1 MVDSTHSDSAIDLC
15 SRGLILIGAEPITS
29 FADGTTEALVAV
41 NMYEDIVRSAL
52 VNTRWRFA
60 TNQTQLN
67 LLTDAPTGRYDNAY
81 QLPTDSLMVHA
92 LTVNDNVIAYQL
104 YGDMAYAD
112 TADSDTVICDYT
124 FRASEQNFPPHF
136 NIAVIYSLANV
147 FAVSV
152 ARDASLGEQM
162 AVLANNAMLKAR
174 SVDSQQQTTR
184 TLTQTRFLTERRSK

>member
-15 SRGLILIGAEPITS
+15 SRGLILIGAEPITAFS
-29 FADGTTEALVAV
+29 DGSTEALVAV

-67 LLTDAPTGRYDNAY
+67 LLTDAPTGRYENAY
-81 QLPTDSLMVHA
+81 QLPTDRLLIHA
-92 LTVNDNVIAYQL
+92 LTVNDNIIGYQL

-112 TADSDTVICDYT
+112 TADTDTVICDYT
-124 FRASEQNFPPHF
+124 FRVSEENFPPHF

-147 FAVSV
+147 FAVSI

-174 SVDSQQQTTR
+174 NVDSQQQTTR
-184 TLTQTRFLTERRSK
+184 AIAQTRFLTERRS

>member
-81 QLPTDSLMVHA
+81 QLPTDRLMIHA

-112 TADSDTVICDYT
+112 TADTDTVVCDYT
-124 FRASEQNFPPHF
+124 YRPSEENFPPHF

-147 FAVSV
+147 FAVSI
-152 ARDASLGEQM
+152 ARDASLGQQM
-162 AVLANNAMLKAR
+162 AVMANNAMLKAR
-174 SVDSQQQTTR
+174 NVDSQQQTTR
-184 TLTQTRFLTERRSK
+184 SLTQTRFITERRS